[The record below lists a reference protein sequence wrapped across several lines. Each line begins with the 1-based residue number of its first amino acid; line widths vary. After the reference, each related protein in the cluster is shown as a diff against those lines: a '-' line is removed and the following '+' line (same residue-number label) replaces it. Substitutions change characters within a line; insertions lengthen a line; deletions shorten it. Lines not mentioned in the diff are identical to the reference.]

1 LTPYNDQTRDW
12 DGDGWIARWTGRD
25 LPDRMLGLLRHRLLA
40 ARKFGQSAPLRGL
53 YPANRADV
61 EDFVEG
67 QVDDQKLERLLY
79 ALCLIAPAG
88 HDLGRRRPP
97 DFLTLPYLLPRL
109 AFHPGKRLLSGP
121 DSARDEREPPPHI
134 VHLLSNGKINDALR
148 ESRRFLLGRGLVVPK
163 ALVTHQA
170 LTPETCRRI
179 AAALLFPISD
189 VAYEQIA
196 RHILRLESE
205 SSKQESEKHHV

>member
-1 LTPYNDQTRDW
+1 MP
-12 DGDGWIARWTGRD
+12 
-25 LPDRMLGLLRHRLLA
+25 
-40 ARKFGQSAPLRGL
+40 
-53 YPANRADV
+53 
-61 EDFVEG
+61 
-67 QVDDQKLERLLY
+67 
-79 ALCLIAPAG
+79 
-88 HDLGRRRPP
+88 
-97 DFLTLPYLLPRL
+97 
-109 AFHPGKRLLSGP
+109 
-121 DSARDEREPPPHI
+121 
-134 VHLLSNGKINDALR
+134 DALR